1 MKATDLQ
8 HSNFS
13 GILEQHY
20 SNRAPDFSK
29 RFLKW
34 FLENIFRLD
43 EFATD
48 DACVDAKHDKGVD
61 AIYVDNVS
69 EIVYI
74 IQSKTKTS
82 EKATLGDTELK
93 DFYGTL
99 LQFDNKENID
109 QLSAETKNERLK
121 QAIIRNDVS
130 EKVSSGYDV
139 QGIFIT
145 NVPANDDARN
155 YVEKADNV
163 SLYDADE
170 IAADYVDLNVDG
182 GISAK
187 FKFDV
192 SDTDVIEYDAGGA
205 SARIFLAPALN
216 LTKME
221 GISDGSLFEQNVRL
235 SLGNT
240 KVNKSIK
247 ASIRE
252 KPEHGNFPLYHN
264 GINVLCREIIEEDDQ
279 FISVEE
285 YVVVN
290 GAQSLTSLLSERA
303 KITDE
308 LKILVKLIEVKGN
321 VSLSQKI
328 TRNSNN
334 QNAIKARDMKSNH
347 NLQQRL
353 KVEVD
358 KVSDGEFAYE
368 IKQGENN
375 KGKDV
380 ISNEDAGLVLLAADL
395 EQPWNCH
402 QKYKVMDDLHSD
414 IFGRPIVTGGRV
426 IALWKCFQTIPNC
439 LGELENQAFANYTL
453 TKFFLFF
460 SVISIMKD
468 SQEGLKLLSSLDDV
482 AKNGQL
488 DELADGFAIL
498 AENAAIDLNA
508 EIAPEEDEYFDYKN
522 DLKSQKWCR
531 AMSAKLL
538 AQHKKDVRRN
548 KAKSVGEAFDGLLR

>member
-1 MKATDLQ
+1 MKAEDLR

-13 GILEQHY
+13 DVLEKHY
-20 SNRAPDFSK
+20 SGRASDFSK

-43 EFATD
+43 EFMAD

-61 AIYVDNVS
+61 AIYVDNIS
-69 EIVYI
+69 EIVYVM
-74 IQSKTKTS
+74 QAKTKTS
-82 EKATLGDTELK
+82 DKATLGDTELK
-93 DFYGTL
+93 DFFGTL
-99 LQFDNKENID
+99 VQFSSKENIED
-109 QLSAETKNERLK
+109 LAGETKNERLR
-121 QAIIRNDVS
+121 QAITRNEVA
-130 EKVSSGYDV
+130 EKVAAGYDV

-145 NVPANDDARN
+145 NVPANNDAHT
-155 YVEKADNV
+155 YIKKVDIID
-163 SLYDADE
+163 LYDAAE
-170 IAADYVDLNVDG
+170 IASDYVDLDVDG
-182 GISAK
+182 GISEK

-192 SDTDVIEYDAGGA
+192 SDSDVIEYDAGGA

-221 GISDGSLFEQNVRL
+221 GISDGALFEQNVRL

-252 KPEHGNFPLYHN
+252 KSEHGNFPLYHN
-264 GINVLCREIIEEDDQ
+264 GINVLCREIIDESDQ
-279 FISVEE
+279 FITVED

-303 KITDE
+303 KITDD
-308 LKILVKLIEVKGN
+308 LKILVKLIEVKGD

-347 NLQQRL
+347 NLQKRL
-353 KVEVD
+353 KAEVE
-358 KVSDGEFAYE
+358 KVSGGKIAYE

-375 KGKDV
+375 KGKEV
-380 ISNEDAGLVLLAADL
+380 ISNEAAGLVLLAADL
-395 EQPWNCH
+395 EQPWSCH
-402 QKYKVMDDLHSD
+402 QKYKIMDDLHSE
-414 IFGRPIVTGGRV
+414 IFGRPSVTGARV
-426 IALWKCFQTIPNC
+426 VALWKCFQATPDALN
-439 LGELENQAFANYTL
+439 ELENRSFANYTL

-460 SVISIMKD
+460 SVIAIIKD
-468 SQEGLKLLSSLDDV
+468 SAEGLEILSSLDQI
-482 AKNGQL
+482 AKDGRL
-488 DELADGFAIL
+488 DELADGFATL

-508 EIAPEEDEYFDYKN
+508 EVAPEDDEYFDYKN

-538 AQHKKDVRRN
+538 AQHKKDVKRD
-548 KAKSVGEAFDGLLR
+548 KAESVAGAFDHLLE